1 MWKKTSFKPHQKS
14 TGAFK
19 QGWWSSMSNVWGPY
33 RDKEDRGHLFL
44 SQSNNCLYDV
54 WGLTVWPWAQPGNTV
69 TEPNPSSLIVTTHSS
84 LVLYTF
90 RYLLHLLSHLLIYIE
105 DGVTL
110 TSCPSISSF
119 FCRYYGYLI
128 GLGFYSYFRQPVE
141 GMRVTFWLV
150 V

>member
-1 MWKKTSFKPHQKS
+1 MWKKTFNLHQKS

-44 SQSNNCLYDV
+44 SQNNNRLSNV
-54 WGLTVWPWAQPGNTV
+54 WGLIVWPWAQPGNTV
-69 TEPNPSSLIVTTHSS
+69 AEPNPSSLIVTTHSS

-90 RYLLHLLSHLLIYIE
+90 RALLHLLSHLLIHME
-105 DGVTL
+105 DSVSL
-110 TSCPSISSF
+110 TSYSSISSCL
-119 FCRYYGYLI
+119 CRHYGYLI
-128 GLGFYSYFRQPVE
+128 GLVFHSYFGKTIE
-141 GMRVTFWLV
+141 GMKVTFWLV